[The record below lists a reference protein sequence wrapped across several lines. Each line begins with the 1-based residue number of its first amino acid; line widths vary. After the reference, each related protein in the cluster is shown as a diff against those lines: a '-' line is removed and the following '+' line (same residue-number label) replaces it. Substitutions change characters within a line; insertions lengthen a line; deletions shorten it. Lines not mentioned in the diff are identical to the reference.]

1 MDNRILKLVTSSLQ
15 RDSKQSKVERL
26 FRSDN
31 TVIYS
36 NSNGTVNYFR
46 NLIIFIFGLA
56 SRRTVNELNSTSG
69 LDEILEIQT

>member
-1 MDNRILKLVTSSLQ
+1 VDNRILKLVTSSLQ
-15 RDSKQSKVERL
+15 RDSKQSKVERH

-36 NSNGTVNYFR
+36 NSDGTVNYFWD
-46 NLIIFIFGLA
+46 LIIFIFGSA
-56 SRRTVNELNSTSG
+56 SSRTVNELNCTSG